1 LMNRLAIYR
10 VVHNYRKSYRLR
22 PDKRDTRYH
31 GEVAGLA
38 REVIEQEVGDRY
50 YTKRRFFTHGL
61 YLAEGWRTWTRMW
74 GTPYGE
80 GKVYLPRF
88 ILD

>member
-1 LMNRLAIYR
+1 
-10 VVHNYRKSYRLR
+10 
-22 PDKRDTRYH
+22 
-31 GEVAGLA
+31 EVAGLA

-80 GKVYLPRF
+80 EKEYLPRF